1 MKSYSTLTEAIAD
14 LKKRGYERD
23 FNLKENC
30 IECSASGTQ
39 LSPEEF
45 EITETYR
52 FEGES
57 DPGDELVLYAI
68 ASKDGMN
75 GILVNAFG
83 PYSDTMSDALIAKL
97 RFHK

>member
-1 MKSYSTLTEAIAD
+1 MNSYSTLTEAIND

-30 IECSASGTQ
+30 IECSASGTR
-39 LSPEEF
+39 LSPDEF

-57 DPGDELVLYAI
+57 DPGDESVLYAI

-83 PYSDTMSDALIAKL
+83 PYADTMSDALIAKL